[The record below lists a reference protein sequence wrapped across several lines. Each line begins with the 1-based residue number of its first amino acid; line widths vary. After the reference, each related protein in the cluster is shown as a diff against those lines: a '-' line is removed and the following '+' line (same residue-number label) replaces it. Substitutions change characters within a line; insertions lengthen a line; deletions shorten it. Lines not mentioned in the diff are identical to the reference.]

1 MRKNSI
7 IIDAC
12 VFLKLF
18 FDEEGSKDAREFLE
32 NIVVSGNTQI
42 IVPSL
47 FWYEVVVQIS
57 KTDVSLENVFECFE
71 MYKSVC
77 LSVAELDLQTSQK
90 AKEITKKGHEKS
102 GYPSFYDSVY
112 HALAIQ
118 NNCDFITADHPHFIK
133 TKKLGNIKM
142 LSDVISHEENE

>member
-1 MRKNSI
+1 MSKNSI
-7 IIDAC
+7 VIDAC

-18 FDEEGSKDAREFLE
+18 FDEEGSREARQFLE
-32 NIVVSGNTQI
+32 SIVISGDIQI

-57 KTDVSLENVFECFE
+57 KTDVSLESIFECFE

-77 LSVAELDLQTSQK
+77 LNVAELDLQTSQK
-90 AKEITKKGHEKS
+90 AKDITKAGHQKS

-118 NNCDFITADHPHFIK
+118 NECDFITADHPHFIK
-133 TKKLGNIKM
+133 TKHFGNIKM
-142 LSDVISHEENE
+142 LKDVIS